1 MKLRGFALVAICGLS
16 AALLAPS
23 AVADPTHAKGATQLE
38 LVCNGTPY
46 QVAVNGNGKFTPAHI
61 IDGTGVVVPY
71 SLDITFT
78 FTPPGGPTQTQTQTV
93 AKGGPQTDAVNCT
106 IPFQSF
112 SGPQGTFT
120 IQGTATGFLTPR
132 SQ

>member
-1 MKLRGFALVAICGLS
+1 MKRGFALLGICALS
-16 AALLAPS
+16 IAALAPS
-23 AVADPTHAKGATQLE
+23 AAADPTQAKNATQLE

-61 IDGTGVVVPY
+61 IGSTGVVVPY

-78 FTPPGGPTQTQTQTV
+78 FTPPGGPTQTQTQTS
-93 AKGGPQTDAVNCT
+93 AKGGPHKGAVNCT

-112 SGPQGTFT
+112 TGPQGTFT

-132 SQ
+132 SH

>member
-1 MKLRGFALVAICGLS
+1 MKRGFALLGICALS
-16 AALLAPS
+16 IAGLAPS
-23 AVADPTHAKGATQLE
+23 AAADPTHAKNALQLG

-61 IDGTGVVVPY
+61 IDSTGVVVPY
-71 SLDITFT
+71 SLDLTFT
-78 FTPPGGPTQTQTQTV
+78 FTPPGGPTQTQTQT
-93 AKGGPQTDAVNCT
+93 ASKGGPHKGAVDCT

-120 IQGTATGFLTPR
+120 IEGTATGFLTPR
-132 SQ
+132 SR

>member
-1 MKLRGFALVAICGLS
+1 MKRGFVLLGICALLI
-16 AALLAPS
+16 AALAPS
-23 AVADPTHAKGATQLE
+23 AAADPTHAKGATQLE

-46 QVAVNGNGKFTPAHI
+46 QVVVNGNGNFTPAHI
-61 IDGTGVVVPY
+61 IGSTGVVVPY

-78 FTPPGGPTQTQTQTV
+78 FTPPGGPTETETQT
-93 AKGGPQTDAVNCT
+93 ASKGGPHQGAVDCT

-132 SQ
+132 SH

>member
-1 MKLRGFALVAICGLS
+1 MKRGFVLLGICALSI
-16 AALLAPS
+16 AALAPS
-23 AVADPTHAKGATQLE
+23 AAADPIKARSAVKLE

-46 QVAVNGNGKFTPAHI
+46 QVAVNGNGNFTPAHI
-61 IDGTGVVVPY
+61 TGSTGVVVPY
-71 SLDITFT
+71 SLDLTFT
-78 FTPPGGPTQTQTQTV
+78 FTPPGGGPTETQTQSV
-93 AKGGPQTDAVNCT
+93 SKGGPHKGAVDCT

-112 SGPQGTFT
+112 SGPEGAFS

>member
-1 MKLRGFALVAICGLS
+1 MKRGFALLGICALS
-16 AALLAPS
+16 IAVLAPS
-23 AVADPTHAKGATQLE
+23 ATADPTHPKNATQLQ

-46 QVAVNGNGKFTPAHI
+46 QVALNGNGKFTPAHI
-61 IDGTGVVVPY
+61 IGSTGVVVPY

-78 FTPPGGPTQTQTQTV
+78 FTPPGGPTQTQTQTA
-93 AKGGPQTDAVNCT
+93 AKGGPHKGAINCT

-120 IQGTATGFLTPR
+120 VQGTATGFLTPR
-132 SQ
+132 SH

>member
-1 MKLRGFALVAICGLS
+1 MKRGVILLGICALSVA
-16 AALLAPS
+16 ALAPS
-23 AVADPTHAKGATQLE
+23 AVADPSQATNSLQLE

-61 IDGTGVVVPY
+61 LDSTGVVVPY
-71 SLDITFT
+71 SLDLTFT
-78 FTPPGGPTQTQTQTV
+78 FTPPGGPTQTQTQT
-93 AKGGPQTDAVNCT
+93 ASKGGPHKGAVDCT

-132 SQ
+132 SH